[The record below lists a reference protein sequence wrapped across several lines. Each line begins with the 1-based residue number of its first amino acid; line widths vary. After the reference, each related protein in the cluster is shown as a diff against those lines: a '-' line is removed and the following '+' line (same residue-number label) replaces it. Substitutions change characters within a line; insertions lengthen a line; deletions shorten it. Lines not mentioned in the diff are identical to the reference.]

1 VPLMRVMI
9 SGGGTGGGIYPALAI
24 ADALQASRSG
34 VEFLWVGS
42 PTGPEGDL
50 VSRHGLAFEAVPS
63 GPIAGVGPRA
73 LLSLPRIGWG
83 VMRALGIVRR
93 FKPDLLLMTGGWVT
107 LPATLACWL
116 RGVPVVIEM
125 PDVEPGGTIKILS
138 RLAARVAVS
147 SAASIRHFKP
157 GQAIETGYPLR
168 SALLAAAGY
177 DPLGQP
183 TGEASQVRE
192 RGMAHF
198 GLDEHLPTLLVLG
211 GSSGARSINRAVAA
225 QLERILKAGDEQVGC
240 QIIHI
245 SGRLDWAWIQEEAAR
260 LPAEIAAYY
269 HPVDYLHTQEMA
281 YALAVADLVVS
292 RAGASTLGE
301 FPLFDLPAI
310 LVPYPYAWRYQK
322 TNADYLVSRQA
333 ARQLDDER
341 LMEELASVVSS
352 LLHDEQ
358 AREHMAE
365 ASGALK
371 RPDAA
376 ARVAAILIGVAGPA
390 LAENQGKR
398 T

>member
-1 VPLMRVMI
+1 MRVMI
-9 SGGGTGGGIYPALAI
+9 SGGGTGGGVSPALAA
-24 ADALQASRSG
+24 ADALQASQPG

-50 VSRHGLAFEAVPS
+50 VARYGMAFEAVPS
-63 GPIAGVGPRA
+63 GPLAGVGLRA
-73 LLSLPRIGWG
+73 LLSLPRIGRG
-83 VMRALGIVRR
+83 VIEALRIVGR
-93 FKPDLLLMTGGWVT
+93 FRPDLLLMTGGWVT

-116 RGVPVVIEM
+116 RGVPIVICM
-125 PDVEPGGTIKILS
+125 PDVEPGGTIRILS
-138 RLAARVAVS
+138 RLARYVTVS
-147 SAASIRHFKP
+147 ASASVPLFKP
-157 GQAIETGYPLR
+157 GQAVETGYPIR
-168 SALLAAAGY
+168 SELLAAAGY

-183 TGEASQVRE
+183 TGEAGQIRA
-192 RGMAHF
+192 RGIARL
-198 GLDEHLPTLLVLG
+198 GLDERLPTLLILG
-211 GSSGARSINRAVAA
+211 GSSGARSINRAVVA
-225 QLERILKAGDEQVGC
+225 QLEELLKGSDGEPGC

-245 SGRLDWAWIQEEAAR
+245 SGRLDWAWIQDEAAR
-260 LPAEIAAYY
+260 LPPEVAALY
-269 HPVDYLHTQEMA
+269 HPAAYLHTGEMA

-333 ARQLDDER
+333 ALQLDDEQ
-341 LMEELASVVSS
+341 LMEELASMVSS
-352 LLHDEQ
+352 LLHDDQ
-358 AREHMAE
+358 ARERLAE

-376 ARVAAILIGVAGPA
+376 ARVAAILSGLAQPVP
-390 LAENQGKR
+390 AENQGQR

>member
-1 VPLMRVMI
+1 MRVMI
-9 SGGGTGGGIYPALAI
+9 SGGGTGGGVYPALAV
-24 ADALQASRSG
+24 ADALQAGQPG

-50 VSRHGLAFEAVPS
+50 VARYGMAFESVHS
-63 GPIAGVGPRA
+63 GPLAGVGLRA
-73 LLSLPRIGWG
+73 LTSLPRIGRG
-83 VMRALGIVRR
+83 VVEALRIVQR
-93 FKPDLLLMTGGWVT
+93 FDPDLLLMTGGWVA

-116 RGVPVVIEM
+116 RGVPIVITM

-138 RLAARVAVS
+138 RFARYVTVS
-147 SAASIRHFKP
+147 ASASVRLFKP
-157 GQAIETGYPLR
+157 GQAVETGYPLR
-168 SALLAAAGY
+168 SELLAAAGY

-183 TGEASQVRE
+183 TGEAGQIRA
-192 RGMAHF
+192 RGFAHF
-198 GLDEHLPTLLVLG
+198 GLDERLPTLLVLG
-211 GSSGARSINRAVAA
+211 GSSGARSINRALVAR
-225 QLERILKAGDEQVGC
+225 LERLLKGDDEGPGC

-245 SGRLDWAWIQEEAAR
+245 GGRLDWAWIQDEAAR
-260 LPAEIAAYY
+260 LPPEVAAAY
-269 HPVDYLHTQEMA
+269 HPVAYLHTEEMA

-333 ARQLDDER
+333 ALQLDDER
-341 LMEELASVVSS
+341 LMEELVPVVSR
-352 LLHDEQ
+352 LLHDDQ
-358 AREHMAE
+358 ARQRMAE

-376 ARVAAILIGVAGPA
+376 ARVAAILNGLARPA
-390 LAENQGKR
+390 LAENQGQG

>member
-1 VPLMRVMI
+1 MRVMI
-9 SGGGTGGGIYPALAI
+9 SGGGTGGGVYPALSI
-24 ADALQASRSG
+24 ADALKASQPG

-42 PTGPEGDL
+42 PAGPEGDL
-50 VSRHGLAFEAVPS
+50 VSRHGLAFETVHS
-63 GPIAGVGPRA
+63 GPLAGVGLRA
-73 LLSLPRIGWG
+73 LLSVPRIGWG
-83 VMRALGIVRR
+83 VTQALGIVRR

-116 RGVPVVIEM
+116 RGVPIVIYL
-125 PDVEPGGTIKILS
+125 PDIEPGGTIRILS
-138 RLAARVAVS
+138 RFARTVAVPVAD
-147 SAASIRHFKP
+147 SAQYFKP
-157 GQAIETGYPLR
+157 GQAVETGYPVR
-168 SALLAAAGY
+168 SALLEAAGY

-183 TGEASQVRE
+183 TGKAAQVR
-192 RGMAHF
+192 GQGIAHF
-198 GLDEHLPTLLVLG
+198 GLDERLPTLLVLG
-211 GSSGARSINRAVAA
+211 GSSGARSINRALLA
-225 QLERILKAGDEQVGC
+225 QLERILKGDNGKPGC

-245 SGRLDWAWIQEEAAR
+245 SGRLDWAWIQDEAAR
-260 LPAEIAAYY
+260 LSPERAATY
-269 HPVDYLHTQEMA
+269 HPVEYLHTREMA
-281 YALAVADLVVS
+281 YALAVADLVVG

-333 ARQLDDER
+333 ALQLDDER

-352 LLHDEQ
+352 LLHDDQ
-358 AREHMAE
+358 ARERMAE

-376 ARVAAILIGVAGPA
+376 ARAAAILIDVAQPA
-390 LAENQGKR
+390 LAENQGRR